1 MDVRTNNVKRFGF
14 LVLIGA
20 DLRRMK
26 MDFYWIR
33 CWPTRKKIK
42 GHFLPYSIEPQRS
55 KSSIYRG
62 KQLGRFRVQYSRE
75 NILTLCVTKFSG
87 KLNINT
93 KSPFRE

>member
-1 MDVRTNNVKRFGF
+1 MDVRTNNVKRLGF

-26 MDFYWIR
+26 MISIGYVADQLE
-33 CWPTRKKIK
+33 KIK

-55 KSSIYRG
+55 KSSIYQG

-75 NILTLCVTKFSG
+75 NILTLFSV
-87 KLNINT
+87 N
-93 KSPFRE
+93 